1 MNPAKTILV
10 VDDEQEVLDFLEK
23 KLPEQGYNVLR
34 AATAMEAIR
43 EARKNLPQLI
53 LMDIV
58 LPDMEGSEAV
68 RLLAE
73 APQTQDIPVIFL
85 SGILSKDDMTDL
97 ELNVGGR
104 LYKAV
109 SKPFAFEDLLTEIKK
124 TIG

>member
-23 KLPEQGYNVLR
+23 KLSEQNYNVLR
-34 AATAMEAIR
+34 AVTAMEAIR
-43 EARKNLPQLI
+43 QARGNLPQLI

-58 LPDMEGSEAV
+58 LPDMEGAEAV
-68 RLLAE
+68 RVLAE
-73 APQTQDIPVIFL
+73 APPTQDIPVIFL
-85 SGILSKDDMTDL
+85 SGILSSDDMTDL
-97 ELNVGGR
+97 EVNVGGR

-109 SKPFAFEDLLTEIKK
+109 SKPFAFEDLLAEIRK

>member
-58 LPDMEGSEAV
+58 LPDMEGAEAV

-73 APQTQDIPVIFL
+73 APPTQDIPVIFL

-109 SKPFAFEDLLTEIKK
+109 SKPFAFEDLLREIKK

>member
-1 MNPAKTILV
+1 VNPAKTILV

-109 SKPFAFEDLLTEIKK
+109 SKPFAFEDLLAEIKK